1 MGADTAPALSLGG
14 QEAAA
19 ALGPHPAAGEAEA
32 HEKAAE
38 GGKEM
43 ATGETAAGEIFTT
56 NCATCH
62 TMAAAGATGTVGP
75 NLDDLKP
82 SEATVEKQVID
93 GGGAMPAFGKS
104 KILTPAA
111 IKEVSEYVA
120 SEAGK

>member
-1 MGADTAPALSLGG
+1 
-14 QEAAA
+14 
-19 ALGPHPAAGEAEA
+19 
-32 HEKAAE
+32 
-38 GGKEM
+38 M
-43 ATGETAAGEIFTT
+43 ATGETAAAEIFTT

-104 KILTPAA
+104 KILTPAE
-111 IKEVSEYVA
+111 IKEVSEYV
-120 SEAGK
+120 SSVAGE